1 MRVSFS
7 HGRGVAAALIFGA
20 ICSGGA
26 YAAPDDVFLQA
37 EPASGEFSTF
47 RAEGSYDMVNS
58 TVDVFNLRG
67 SQGMPDNAGDYRGGR
82 LMLGYKLSPT
92 WSASAAYWRRG
103 IDYGQDNNRIH
114 TWMLALYYDP
124 LAEPGARDR
133 ALFRFSAWGDY
144 AAALQRSSSLR
155 AGAASLTGVTIRHA
169 NDVQAQADLI
179 VSGELS
185 ERNRLT
191 GFFGLGIS
199 RVSMSSLNA
208 RLQMGSCQFNVD
220 IGSNN
225 AGTGTLLAPCRVG
238 NTTINSASLPVNGAQ
253 FGVDVG
259 QDFNYTSGYVNL
271 GGSWRWKYDRFS
283 TLLGYQFQ
291 YLIRN
296 HIDSRVSAA
305 GYSAIKTNHTL
316 GLELGYAV
324 TKNVDVFMRAQASVY
339 NFVGTIPFLYNTAAA
354 GRLDR
359 AYGYASIG
367 VRFSGF

>member
-67 SQGMPDNAGDYRGGR
+67 GQGMPDNAGDYRGGR

-133 ALFRFSAWGDY
+133 ALFRFSAWGTTPRRCS
-144 AAALQRSSSLR
+144 AHLRCGPGRHRSP
-155 AGAASLTGVTIRHA
+155 A
-169 NDVQAQADLI
+169 
-179 VSGELS
+179 
-185 ERNRLT
+185 
-191 GFFGLGIS
+191 
-199 RVSMSSLNA
+199 
-208 RLQMGSCQFNVD
+208 
-220 IGSNN
+220 
-225 AGTGTLLAPCRVG
+225 
-238 NTTINSASLPVNGAQ
+238 
-253 FGVDVG
+253 
-259 QDFNYTSGYVNL
+259 
-271 GGSWRWKYDRFS
+271 
-283 TLLGYQFQ
+283 
-291 YLIRN
+291 
-296 HIDSRVSAA
+296 
-305 GYSAIKTNHTL
+305 
-316 GLELGYAV
+316 
-324 TKNVDVFMRAQASVY
+324 
-339 NFVGTIPFLYNTAAA
+339 
-354 GRLDR
+354 
-359 AYGYASIG
+359 
-367 VRFSGF
+367 